1 MKLSISCFRNS
12 GKCYVLY
19 NKDFPD
25 NRDTMMKL
33 THLAALGAVFTPVA
47 FAAPLTVDT
56 YNPQEKAIFAVSST
70 LVSGPK
76 EAVLFDAQFSV
87 KDGEALVEKI
97 RKSGKT
103 LNKIVITSG
112 DPDFYFGLQP
122 LVKAFPNAKVLATQR
137 VVDHIKATKDA
148 KLAYWGPQMKDGA
161 PTALFVP
168 QVLASNTFT
177 IDGEKVDVEDADSY
191 AAYVWIPS
199 AKTILGGTGVSWGI
213 HVWTADTQTKA
224 ARQQWQQTLA
234 AMAAHGP
241 ERVIPGH
248 YLGTPPAGTGA
259 IDFTHRYLQRFEKAL
274 ADSNHSAG
282 VITAMKKQYPD
293 LAEESSLELSAKV
306 NTGEMKW

>member
-1 MKLSISCFRNS
+1 
-12 GKCYVLY
+12 
-19 NKDFPD
+19 
-25 NRDTMMKL
+25 MMKL
-33 THLAALGAVFTPVA
+33 TRPALLAALFTPAV

-56 YNPQEKAIFAVSST
+56 YNPQEKGIFAVSST
-70 LVSGPK
+70 LVSGPT

-122 LVKAFPNAKVLATQR
+122 LVKAFPNAKVVATQS

-148 KLAYWGPQMKDGA
+148 KLAFWGPQMKDGA
-161 PTALFVP
+161 PTTLVVP
-168 QVLASNTFT
+168 QVIASTTFM
-177 IDGEKVDVEDADSY
+177 IDGEKVDIEAPESY

-213 HVWTADTQTKA
+213 HLWTADTQTNA
-224 ARQQWQQTLA
+224 SRQQWQQTLDS
-234 AMAAHGP
+234 MAAHKP

-248 YLGTPPAGTGA
+248 YLGTPPAGAGA
-259 IDFTHRYLQRFEKAL
+259 IDFTRQYLQQFEVAL
-274 ADSNHSAG
+274 NKYKDSAS
-282 VITAMKKQYPD
+282 VIDTMKKQWPN
-293 LAEESSLELSAKV
+293 LAEVSSLELSAKV

>member
-1 MKLSISCFRNS
+1 MNVKSATLLLS
-12 GKCYVLY
+12 
-19 NKDFPD
+19 
-25 NRDTMMKL
+25 
-33 THLAALGAVFTPVA
+33 LAAAPA
-47 FAAPLTVDT
+47 FAAPLQLDV
-56 YNPQEKAIFAVSST
+56 YNPQEKGIFPVSST

-97 RKSGKT
+97 RRSGKT

-122 LVKAFPNAKVLATQR
+122 LVKAFPNAKVVATQH

-148 KLAYWGPQMKDGA
+148 KLAFWGPQMKDGA
-161 PTALFVP
+161 PTELVVP
-168 QVLASNTFT
+168 QVLASTTFMV
-177 IDGEKVDVEDADSY
+177 DGEKIDIEQPDSY

-199 AKTILGGTGVSWGI
+199 AKTILGGTGVAWGI
-213 HVWTADTQTKA
+213 HVWTADTQTAESRK
-224 ARQQWQQTLA
+224 QWQETLVN
-234 AMAAHGP
+234 MAAHKP

-259 IDFTHRYLQRFEKAL
+259 IDFTRDYLQRFEKAL
-274 ADSNHSAG
+274 SVHKDSAG
-282 VITAMKKQYPD
+282 VISTLKKQYPN

>member
-1 MKLSISCFRNS
+1 
-12 GKCYVLY
+12 
-19 NKDFPD
+19 
-25 NRDTMMKL
+25 MKL
-33 THLAALGAVFTPVA
+33 THFALLSTLITPAA
-47 FAAPLTVDT
+47 FAAQLNVDT
-56 YNPQEKAIFAVSST
+56 YNPQEKGIFAVSST

-97 RKSGKT
+97 RRSGKT

-122 LVKAFPNAKVLATQR
+122 LVKAFPNAKVVATQH

-148 KLAYWGPQMKDGA
+148 KLAFWGPQMKDGA
-161 PTALFVP
+161 PTELVVP
-168 QVLASNTFT
+168 QVIASTTFM
-177 IDGEKVDVEDADSY
+177 IDGEKIDIEQPDSY

-199 AKTILGGTGVSWGI
+199 AKTILGGTGVAWGI
-213 HVWTADTQTKA
+213 HVWTADTQTPESRK
-224 ARQQWQQTLA
+224 QWQDTLQ
-234 AMAAHGP
+234 AMAAHKP

-248 YLGTPPAGTGA
+248 YLGTPPAGAGA
-259 IDFTHRYLQRFEKAL
+259 IDFTRDYLQRFEKAL
-274 ADSNHSAG
+274 TAHKDSAG
-282 VITAMKKQYPD
+282 VISTLKKQYPG

>member
-1 MKLSISCFRNS
+1 MKF
-12 GKCYVLY
+12 
-19 NKDFPD
+19 
-25 NRDTMMKL
+25 
-33 THLAALGAVFTPVA
+33 THLALLSTLITPAVL
-47 FAAPLTVDT
+47 AAPLTIDT
-56 YNPQEKAIFAVSST
+56 YNPQDKGMFAVSST

-87 KDGEALVEKI
+87 KDGEALVDKI

-122 LVKAFPNAKVLATQR
+122 LVKAFPNAKVVATQQ

-148 KLAYWGPQMKDGA
+148 KLAFWAPQMKDGA
-161 PTALFVP
+161 PTELIVP
-168 QVLASNTFT
+168 QVLASTTFMV
-177 IDGEKVDVEDADSY
+177 DGEKIDIEQPESY

-199 AKTILGGTGVSWGI
+199 AKTILGGTGVAWGI
-213 HVWTADTQTKA
+213 HVWTADTQTPASRKE
-224 ARQQWQQTLA
+224 WQQTLES
-234 AMAAHGP
+234 MAAHKP

-248 YLGTPPAGTGA
+248 YLGTPPASSGA
-259 IDFTHRYLQRFEKAL
+259 LDFTRDYLQRFEQAL
-274 ADSNHSAG
+274 LEHKTSTG
-282 VITAMKKQYPD
+282 VINAMKKQYPG

>member
-1 MKLSISCFRNS
+1 
-12 GKCYVLY
+12 
-19 NKDFPD
+19 
-25 NRDTMMKL
+25 MKL
-33 THLAALGAVFTPVA
+33 TRLALLCTLFTPAV
-47 FAAPLTVDT
+47 FAAPLTIDT
-56 YNPQEKAIFAVSST
+56 YNPQEKGIFAVSST
-70 LVSGPK
+70 LVSGPT

-97 RKSGKT
+97 RRTGKT

-122 LVKAFPNAKVLATQR
+122 LVSAFPNAKVVATQQ
-137 VVDHIKATKDA
+137 VVDHINATKEA
-148 KLAYWGPQMKDGA
+148 KLAFWGPQMKDGA
-161 PTALFVP
+161 PAKLVVP
-168 QVLASNTFT
+168 QVIASNTFM
-177 IDGEKVDVEDADSY
+177 IDGEKVDIEEPESY

-224 ARQQWQQTLA
+224 SRQQWQQTLEN
-234 AMAAHGP
+234 MAAHQP

-248 YLGTPPAGTGA
+248 YLGTPPASTGA
-259 IDFTHRYLQRFEKAL
+259 IDFTKAYLAQFEKTL
-274 ADSNHSAG
+274 EEHKDSAG
-282 VITAMKKQYPD
+282 AIAAMKKVYPA